1 MNSKNIFLNS
11 CLNKKTPRT
20 PVWIMRQAGRYLPEY
35 RKIRSKNT
43 FHEMMHN
50 PDIMEEVTLLPLN
63 RYKFDAAIMFSDI
76 LVIPESLGMQFEL
89 IPSVGPVF
97 EKSFSRHDSISN
109 LSFDENYFNN
119 IYSGIKQIKKK
130 LNNEKA
136 LIGFSGSPW
145 TIACYM
151 VEGKPSKDYRNL
163 RSLIYEDPNT
173 YHQLMTKLTDSI
185 ITYVKGQINAGVD
198 VIQIFDT
205 NASYLSKENF
215 EKFSFPYLKRIIKE
229 INDTKTPSILFVKG
243 GGYWLDLLKD
253 VNTNVLGIDW
263 TIPIKYAREILK
275 DDVSIQGNLDP
286 SVLLAPNSVIELE
299 VKKILKSYGSGYR
312 HIFNL
317 GHGITP
323 DIPLEAVQTVIET
336 VHRESPKYK

>member
-11 CLNKKTPRT
+11 CFNKKTPRT
-20 PVWIMRQAGRYLPEY
+20 PLWIMRQAGRYLPEY

-50 PDIMEEVTLLPLN
+50 PDVMEEVTLLPLN
-63 RYKFDAAIMFSDI
+63 RYEFDAAIMFSDI

-97 EKSFSRHDSISN
+97 KKSFSRSDSITSLN
-109 LSFDENYFNN
+109 FDENYFSN
-119 IYSGIKQIKKK
+119 IYSGIKQIRKS

-173 YHQLMTKLTDSI
+173 YHKLMTKLTDSI

-205 NASYLSKENF
+205 NASYLSKGNF
-215 EKFSFPYLKRIIKE
+215 EKFSLPYLKRIITE

-243 GGYWLDLLKD
+243 GGYWLDLLKTI
-253 VNTNVLGIDW
+253 NANVLGIDW
-263 TIPIKYAREILK
+263 TIPISYAKEILK

-286 SVLLAPNSVIELE
+286 SVLLAPNSVIEFE
-299 VKKILKSYGSGYR
+299 VKKILKSYGNGYR

-323 DIPLEAVQTVIET
+323 DIPLEAVQTLIDT
-336 VHRESPKYK
+336 VHNESPKYK